1 MKKTSP
7 SNPKSYIPRTLA
19 PAFPEYR
26 LRDLDA
32 HRDAA
37 IIIERT
43 LEHGTRRELQWL
55 FRRYS
60 RARIQNFVRA
70 VGMRRLSKRAFNY
83 WRLILNVSHF
93 HHAPFQDLRDMLWG
107 R

>member
-1 MKKTSP
+1 VKKIVP
-7 SNPKSYIPRTLA
+7 SNPKNYIPRTLA

-32 HRDAA
+32 RRDAA
-37 IIIERT
+37 IVIERT

-55 FRRYS
+55 FRRYP
-60 RARIQNFVRA
+60 RAQIQNFVRV
-70 VGMRRLSKRAFNY
+70 VGARRLSKRAFNY
-83 WRLILNVSHF
+83 WCLVLNIRRF
-93 HHAPFQDLRDMLWG
+93 QRAPFQDLRDSLWG

>member
-1 MKKTSP
+1 MK
-7 SNPKSYIPRTLA
+7 NQAIPRSLA

-32 HRDAA
+32 RRDAA
-37 IIIERT
+37 IIIERA

-55 FRRYS
+55 FQRYP
-60 RARIQNFVRA
+60 RAQIQNFVKD
-70 VGMRRLSKRAFNY
+70 VGARRLSKRAFNY
-83 WRLILNVSHF
+83 WRVVLNVRDF
-93 HHAPFQDLRDMLWG
+93 RRAPFRELRESLWG